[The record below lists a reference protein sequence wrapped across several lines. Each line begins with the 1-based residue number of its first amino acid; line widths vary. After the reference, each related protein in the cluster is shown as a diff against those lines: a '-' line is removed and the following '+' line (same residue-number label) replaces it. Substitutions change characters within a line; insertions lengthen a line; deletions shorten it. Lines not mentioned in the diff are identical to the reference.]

1 MGALTSG
8 RNVIPIDSLPGRR
21 FRAELATR
29 LKKTTLKQEDPMG
42 QVDDVLA
49 RVDANHEAA
58 LERLFSLLHI
68 KSISTDPAYHNA
80 CLEAAAMC
88 RNLLEAAGFEASVRE
103 TTGKPMVV
111 AHATEG
117 CAANAPH
124 VLFYGHYDVQPPD
137 PLDQWQADP
146 FDPQIIDDERNGPV
160 IVARGAQDNK
170 GQLSTFLEAMRAYK
184 EVSGRAPLKVSVL
197 LEGEEESGSPSLP
210 AFLEKSG
217 KEITTDLVLVCDTS
231 QWDRDTPAITTILR
245 GMAATEFVVHGPNRD
260 LHSGMYGGPAMNPI
274 RALAKAIASLHGPD
288 GAVTVDGFY
297 DGVFEPTPAQRE
309 QWNALNFNQ
318 KAFLSDVGLSIPA
331 GEKSKSALEQIW
343 TRPTLEFNGIT
354 GGYQGVG
361 SKTIIPATA
370 SVKITCRLV
379 PDQDAARV
387 LENLKKHLL
396 AQLPADCRGEFPYSH
411 TSGAIA
417 VDTTA
422 PHVAAAAEALTE
434 EWDRPA
440 VLMGSGGSIPIVTSF
455 KEVLGMDSLLI
466 GFGLDDDRIHSP
478 NEKYNLK
485 SFKHGTRA
493 WVRIL
498 DRLATAI
505 PVRA

>member
-1 MGALTSG
+1 
-8 RNVIPIDSLPGRR
+8 
-21 FRAELATR
+21 
-29 LKKTTLKQEDPMG
+29 MG
-42 QVDDVLA
+42 QMNDVLA
-49 RVDANHEAA
+49 QVDANRDAA
-58 LERLFSLLHI
+58 LARLFNLLRI
-68 KSISTDPAYHNA
+68 KSISTDPAYHAA
-80 CLEAAAMC
+80 CLEAAEACRAM
-88 RNLLEAAGFEASVRE
+88 LSEAGFEATVRE

-111 AHATEG
+111 AHAMADHTDDV
-117 CAANAPH
+117 PH

-137 PLDQWQADP
+137 PLDQWTSDP
-146 FDPQIIDDERNGPV
+146 FDPQIVEDSRHGRV

-170 GQLSTFLEAMRAYK
+170 GQLTTFIEAMRAYRQTVGK
-184 EVSGRAPLKVSVL
+184 APLKVSVL

-210 AFLEKSG
+210 GFLEASG
-217 KEITTDLVLVCDTS
+217 AEITTDLVLVCDTS

-245 GMAATEFVVHGPNRD
+245 GMAATEFVVHGPDRD

-274 RALAKAIASLHGPD
+274 RALAKALASLHGPD
-288 GAVTVDGFY
+288 GAVTVKCFY
-297 DGVFEPTPAQRE
+297 DGVFEPTEAQRD
-309 QWNALNFNQ
+309 QWQALDFDAS
-318 KAFLSDVGLSIPA
+318 AFLGEVGLSIPA
-331 GEKSKSALEQIW
+331 GEQSKSALEQIW
-343 TRPTLEFNGIT
+343 ARPTLEFNGIT

-379 PDQDAARV
+379 PEQDAAAV
-387 LENLKKHLL
+387 LENLKAHLL
-396 AQLPADCRGEFPYSH
+396 AQLPGDCRGEFPYSH

-422 PHVAAAAEALTE
+422 PYVSAAAEALTE
-434 EWDRPA
+434 EWGKPA

-455 KEVLGMDSLLI
+455 KNVLGMNSLLI

-485 SFKHGTRA
+485 SFKHGARA

-498 DRLATAI
+498 DRLAETV
-505 PVRA
+505 PPRG